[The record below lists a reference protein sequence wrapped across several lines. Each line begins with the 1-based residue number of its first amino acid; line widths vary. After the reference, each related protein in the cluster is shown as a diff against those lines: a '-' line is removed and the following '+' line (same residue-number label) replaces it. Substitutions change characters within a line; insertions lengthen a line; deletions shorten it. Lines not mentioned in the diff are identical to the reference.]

1 MKLCSIIFIRKRDV
15 QLQRENT
22 LPSEGDHFYFFHLF
36 KEIFQMY
43 LLDHLVSTLLCLKG
57 CAILRRS
64 RSVEVVFAYL
74 IAFTLS
80 LYRTMLLCKRTISIQ
95 NTEPASCSKT
105 WHTTEKNTNL
115 NCHSCLR
122 QSQPT

>member
-1 MKLCSIIFIRKRDV
+1 MKMKLCSIIFIKKRDV

-22 LPSEGDHFYFFHLF
+22 LPSEGDHFYFFDLF
-36 KEIFQMY
+36 KGIFQMY

-80 LYRTMLLCKRTISIQ
+80 LYYDIQYNFTFNIQCYYARELSPSRT
-95 NTEPASCSKT
+95 
-105 WHTTEKNTNL
+105 
-115 NCHSCLR
+115 
-122 QSQPT
+122 QSQQAVLKPDTQLRKILI